1 MKQNVNNETDL
12 EIVNNTQT
20 QPVSTDI
27 LAPDF
32 QAATSAEKVEKAM
45 QTTAVATSVIAQDTL
60 ERAGRSHKL
69 EGALQLIAL
78 GTSVIVLAIIAY
90 LTYLVKD
97 TLSLLV
103 ISFLIAYV
111 LSPVVNIFERRG
123 VNRTLVVAGLS
134 VVILVVCILTVLV
147 IVNWATSQLTT
158 FKTDLPKMAKK
169 LEVKVTEGA
178 SKLKKIVPQLE
189 NLGSSMFSVDEL
201 EEPNGLA
208 IKLRD
213 ARNPLSKYLRGKFSL
228 ETQRLLDEYDGTN
241 PPSEVL
247 QAALI
252 EELNRLLQGDG
263 FYDEQRFAQ
272 ITLTEETRKLA
283 EQSPQDEALIRLNRL
298 LLEEAYPLEIAK
310 RQGLLTVENI
320 QKWVYSRIDNTLSV
334 VKNISG
340 KIMPI
345 ISMLVVVPFMTF
357 FMLSGGGIAKKKFIE
372 VVPNRYFEM
381 TLVLIGELDRQLG
394 QYLRSRV
401 SQTVIL
407 SVLGIIGFAIL
418 RIRFCIFLGILA
430 GVANIIPYFGPVLGA
445 IPACIIALIDPPFG
459 MWSVPLVI
467 ALTFLLQFIDNAII
481 FPMIVGKS
489 VDLGPITTILVVL
502 VGSQFLGL
510 LGLLMAV
517 PIAAMIKVAVQVIHK
532 EIRGTPEFG

>member
-1 MKQNVNNETDL
+1 MNQKVNNETDL
-12 EIVNNTQT
+12 DIVDDTQT
-20 QPVSTDI
+20 QAVSTGIFD
-27 LAPDF
+27 LDL
-32 QAATSAEKVEKAM
+32 QAATSEERVEKAV

-69 EGALQLIAL
+69 EGALQLIAI
-78 GTSVIVLAIIAY
+78 GIAVVVLAIIAY

-111 LSPVVNIFERRG
+111 LTPVVNIFERRG

-134 VVILVVCILTVLV
+134 VVILGIFILAALVV
-147 IVNWATSQLTT
+147 VNWATEQLTT

-169 LEVKVTEGA
+169 LEVKIAEGTP
-178 SKLKKIVPQLE
+178 KLKKIIPQLE
-189 NLGSSMFSVDEL
+189 SFASVMFSEDEFKD
-201 EEPNGLA
+201 PNSLA
-208 IKLRD
+208 VKLRN
-213 ARNPLSKYLRGKFSL
+213 AKEPLSQYLRGQFSPG
-228 ETQRLLDEYDGTN
+228 TRQLLDEYDGADTQC
-241 PPSEVL
+241 ETL
-247 QAALI
+247 KAALV
-252 EELNRLLQGDG
+252 EELNQLLPEGG
-263 FYDEQRFAQ
+263 LYDEQRFAQ

-283 EQSPQDEALIRLNRL
+283 EQNPEGGALIHLNRS

-310 RQGLLTVENI
+310 SQGLLEVI
-320 QKWVYSRIDNTLSV
+320 QEWVYSRIDNTISV
-334 VKNISG
+334 VRSVSG

-357 FMLSGGGIAKKKFIE
+357 FMLSGGGIAKKKFIGM
-372 VVPNRYFEM
+372 VPNRYFEM
-381 TLVLIGELDRQLG
+381 TLVLINELDRQLG

-401 SQTVIL
+401 SQTIIL
-407 SVLGIIGFAIL
+407 SALGIIGFAIL
-418 RIRFCIFLGILA
+418 RVRFWLFLGILA

-445 IPACIIALIDPPFG
+445 IPACIIALLDPPFG
-459 MWSVPLVI
+459 VWSVPLVI

-481 FPMIVGKS
+481 FPLVVGKS

-502 VGSQFLGL
+502 VGSQFFGL

-517 PIAAMIKVAVQVIHK
+517 PIAAMIKVAVQVINK
-532 EIRGTPEFG
+532 EIKGTPEFG